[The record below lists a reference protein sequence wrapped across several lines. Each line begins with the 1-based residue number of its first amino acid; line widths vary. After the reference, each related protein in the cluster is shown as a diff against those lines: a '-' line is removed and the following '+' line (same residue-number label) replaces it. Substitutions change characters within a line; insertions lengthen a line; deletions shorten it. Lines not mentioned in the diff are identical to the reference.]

1 MSIYLSKPILGTAR
15 FRFLCGIAW
24 LATLSCPIVPLS
36 AQEAESA
43 DGFDLE
49 ELLDAGQAL
58 WESLAP
64 SEIQEAYR
72 LPTFEEVTQF
82 LTTIE
87 SSLADGDAQS
97 LAPYTEPAKQIL
109 LLLRGF
115 EGGDE
120 LADWLQPRIDYLVA
134 SDEIQNAPLPR
145 IAPRRP
151 RAPPVGKPVSP
162 QFTQQYWS
170 EVIARRPKPK
180 LADRYI
186 PVFKK
191 AFKSKGVPTELVW
204 LSEVESAIKL
214 KARSPV
220 GAYGPFQF
228 MPATAKRFGLR
239 VGLFDERSNPRK
251 SAEAAATYLSILY
264 QQFKSW
270 PLALAAY
277 NAGEGRVGRAL
288 KSTGAKEFQQVS
300 SSLPTETRMYVP
312 KVLATVALRESIDSA
327 TLSSILSFSDSGLA
341 LHASSLLTAD
351 PPDSYR

>member
-1 MSIYLSKPILGTAR
+1 
-15 FRFLCGIAW
+15 
-24 LATLSCPIVPLS
+24 
-36 AQEAESA
+36 
-43 DGFDLE
+43 LE

-64 SEIQEAYR
+64 SEIQEEYR

-97 LAPYTEPAKQIL
+97 LAPYAEPAKQIL

-134 SDEIQNAPLPR
+134 SDEIQNAPPPR
-145 IAPRRP
+145 IVPRRP
-151 RAPPVGKPVSP
+151 GAPPVGKPVSP

-204 LSEVESAIKL
+204 LSEVESAINL

-220 GAYGPFQF
+220 CAYGPFQI
-228 MPATAKRFGLR
+228 MPATAERFGL
-239 VGLFDERSNPRK
+239 
-251 SAEAAATYLSILY
+251 
-264 QQFKSW
+264 
-270 PLALAAY
+270 
-277 NAGEGRVGRAL
+277 RVGRAL

-312 KVLATVALRESIDSA
+312 KVLATVALRESIDPA
-327 TLSSILSFSDSGLA
+327 TLSSILSFSDSESD
-341 LHASSLLTAD
+341 LHASRISTAD